1 MTDFEDMTMRNNRRI
16 NAVALAAENRS
27 GITRRMTL
35 LALMAAA
42 AVAAAALPVKPAGA
56 AEPLPSGFIYTADE
70 QGCSISR
77 TDLSTGKVD
86 SFPVAITPHN
96 VQFVPGTGRLLAV
109 GVPRSA
115 DDHGRGG
122 NGQGAEHSKMGG
134 MGEMDMDAGGKLIV
148 LDTAN
153 LAAGQIASIPAGAH
167 PAHVIADPDGKR
179 AFVTDSEHNVVSVI
193 NLEKGAAFAT
203 VPTGDYP
210 HGLRMSP
217 DGKFIYF
224 ANVKDGTVS
233 VIDAAK
239 FQEAARIKVGKAPV
253 QVGLTPDGSRVYVS
267 LRDENKVAVIDT
279 ATRKVIERIE
289 VGRSPIQVYA
299 TPDGRLIYVANQ
311 GTEAKPNDTVSVVDV
326 ASGKVVKTIRTG
338 AGAHGIAVSNDGAF
352 VFVTNIVD
360 GTVSLISVKDQSVLK
375 TYAVGKGPNGITFQ
389 ATQPTLGS
397 AG

>member
-1 MTDFEDMTMRNNRRI
+1 MRNYPSN
-16 NAVALAAENRS
+16 NAVALAVENRS
-27 GITRRMTL
+27 GVSRRMTL
-35 LALMAAA
+35 WAKMAAT
-42 AVAAAALPVKPAGA
+42 AVAAAALLVKPAGA
-56 AEPLPSGFIYTADE
+56 AEPVASGFVYTADE
-70 QGCSISR
+70 EGGSISR
-77 TDLSTGKVD
+77 VDLSTGKVD

-96 VQFVPGTGRLLAV
+96 VQFLPGSGKLLAV

-115 DDHGRGG
+115 GDHGERG
-122 NGQGAEHSKMGG
+122 NGHNADHSKTGD

-148 LDTAN
+148 LDTAT
-153 LAAGQIASIPAGAH
+153 LAAGPIASIPAGAH

-179 AFVTDSEHNVVSVI
+179 AFVTDSEHNIVSVI
-193 NLEKGAAFAT
+193 NFEKGEAIAT

-217 DGKFIYF
+217 DGKFIYV

-239 FQEAARIKVGKAPV
+239 LREAARIKVGKAPV
-253 QVGLTPDGSRVYVS
+253 QVGFTPDGSRVYVS

-279 ATRKVIERIE
+279 STRKVIARIK
-289 VGRSPIQVYA
+289 VGRAPIQVYA
-299 TPDGRLIYVANQ
+299 TRDARLVYVANQ
-311 GTEAKPNDTVSVVDV
+311 GAEAKPNDTVSVIDV

-338 AGAHGIAVSNDGAF
+338 AGAHGVAVSDDGAF

-360 GTVSLISVKDQSVLK
+360 GTVSLISVKGQAVLK
-375 TYAVGKGPNGITFQ
+375 SYAVGKGPNGITFQ
-389 ATQPTLGS
+389 APQPAPGD